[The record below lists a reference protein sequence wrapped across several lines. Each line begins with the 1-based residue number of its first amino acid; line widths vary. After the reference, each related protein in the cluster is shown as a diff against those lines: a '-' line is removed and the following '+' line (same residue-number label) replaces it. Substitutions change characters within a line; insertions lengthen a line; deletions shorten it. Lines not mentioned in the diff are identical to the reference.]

1 MELNKECI
9 ICLESLES
17 QKIVSLPCKCSNS
30 VYHVAC
36 ISKLLLSGEN
46 KNFCPHCRQK
56 YEVALTPAV
65 QPLPLQ
71 SVLPLPLQAVLPL
84 PQPDADME
92 SRKFT
97 YIYVV
102 HILTNSF
109 MNVVNIG
116 MSNDYENAETDII
129 SKILLISYF
138 CKIIINVC
146 IIVHTKSDLEKIKK
160 NLIMS
165 YTIQTFMFILLICL
179 LATTEKIT
187 ATDWLLFGNNVLF
200 CSLDIA
206 VRIRIL
212 HLCTFHNL

>member
-1 MELNKECI
+1 MEPNKECI

-36 ISKLLLSGEN
+36 ISQLLLSGEN

-56 YEVALTPAV
+56 YEVALTQTQPQPVV
-65 QPLPLQ
+65 QGAEQ
-71 SVLPLPLQAVLPL
+71 QAEQ
-84 PQPDADME
+84 QPDADME

-146 IIVHTKSDLEKIKK
+146 ILVHTKSDLEKIKK
-160 NLIMS
+160 NLYLS

-179 LATTEKIT
+179 LATTEKRT
-187 ATDWLLFGNNVLF
+187 ATDWLLFGNNVVF
-200 CSLDIA
+200 CFGDIA

-212 HLCTFHNL
+212 

>member
-1 MELNKECI
+1 MEPNKECI

-36 ISKLLLSGEN
+36 ISQLLLSGEN

-56 YEVALTPAV
+56 YEVALTPAQPQPVV
-65 QPLPLQ
+65 QGAEQ
-71 SVLPLPLQAVLPL
+71 QAEQ
-84 PQPDADME
+84 QPDADME
-92 SRKFT
+92 SRKLT

-138 CKIIINVC
+138 CKILINVC

-160 NLIMS
+160 NLYLS

-179 LATTEKIT
+179 LATTEKII
-187 ATDWLLFGNNVLF
+187 ANDWLLFGNNVVF
-200 CSLDIA
+200 CFGDIA
-206 VRIRIL
+206 VRIHIL
-212 HLCTFHNL
+212 

>member
-1 MELNKECI
+1 MEPNKECI

-36 ISKLLLSGEN
+36 ISQLLLSGEN

-56 YEVALTPAV
+56 YEVALTQTQPQPVV
-65 QPLPLQ
+65 QGAEQ
-71 SVLPLPLQAVLPL
+71 QAEQ
-84 PQPDADME
+84 QPDADME

-146 IIVHTKSDLEKIKK
+146 ILVHTKSDLEKIKK

-212 HLCTFHNL
+212 

>member
-1 MELNKECI
+1 MESNKECI

-36 ISKLLLSGEN
+36 ISQLLLSGEN

-56 YEVALTPAV
+56 YEVVPH
-65 QPLPLQ
+65 
-71 SVLPLPLQAVLPL
+71 AVLPTE
-84 PQPDADME
+84 PRAEQPAEQRPDADIE
-92 SRKFT
+92 SRKLT

-116 MSNDYENAETDII
+116 MSNDYENAETNII
-129 SKILLISYF
+129 SKILLILYF
-138 CKIIINVC
+138 CKIVINVC

-160 NLIMS
+160 SLTLS
-165 YTIQTFMFILLICL
+165 YTIQTIMFILLICL
-179 LATTEKIT
+179 LATTKKRT
-187 ATDWLLFGNNVLF
+187 ATDWLLFGNNVVF
-200 CSLDIA
+200 CFGDII

-212 HLCTFHNL
+212 

>member
-1 MELNKECI
+1 MEPNKECI

-36 ISKLLLSGEN
+36 ISQLLLSGEN

-56 YEVALTPAV
+56 YEVALTPVV
-65 QPLPLQ
+65 QAEQPAEQ
-71 SVLPLPLQAVLPL
+71 
-84 PQPDADME
+84 QPDADME
-92 SRKFT
+92 SRKLT

-129 SKILLISYF
+129 SKILLILYF

-160 NLIMS
+160 SLTLS
-165 YTIQTFMFILLICL
+165 YIIQTTMFILLICL
-179 LATTEKIT
+179 LATTKKRT
-187 ATDWLLFGNNVLF
+187 ATDWLLFGNNVVF
-200 CSLDIA
+200 CFGDIA